1 MAPGVYVQDGK
12 RYLRVGRG
20 CVLGTNVLPALLR
33 YVDAPEWKDEVHDGL
48 PNVGAVST
56 ITVVADGN
64 VKTTYFTTFS
74 FERVFGN
81 AGSSLSFYEN
91 REMIEYFKNLIVD
104 PGAEKGGGARRMPRT
119 YTKRNSC
126 VTMVPQMS
134 ATAAAALAMVQHR
147 LLYDAKSFDEVL
159 ICLHSASLLACFLL
173 VRTPFTHVRGPRG
186 NPKYTLT
193 SFVVRGAGGVDGA
206 DGPRLRGHGPGD
218 QVRPTGAGPGGG
230 HAGGAPQNRPPRPP
244 RRILRRCDRRRRP
257 FTDEH
262 RQQRF
267 VGRGRRRRGRRRY
280 QSHRGGKPWG
290 EGLRFEDFLQEPLRR
305 RRASEA
311 SSPGEDMRCVVS
323 GGREA

>member
-1 MAPGVYVQDGK
+1 VQDGK

-20 CVLGTNVLPALLR
+20 CVLGTNVLPALLRYVDASVGSSTWSPSPSPLSLPPPPLPRLAPSAR

-193 SFVVRGAGGVDGA
+193 SFAVRGAGGVDGA
-206 DGPRLRGHGPGD
+206 DGSRLRGHGPGD
-218 QVRPTGAGPGGG
+218 QVRPTGAGPGGC
-230 HAGGAPQNRPPRPP
+230 HAGGAP
-244 RRILRRCDRRRRP
+244 
-257 FTDEH
+257 
-262 RQQRF
+262 
-267 VGRGRRRRGRRRY
+267 
-280 QSHRGGKPWG
+280 
-290 EGLRFEDFLQEPLRR
+290 
-305 RRASEA
+305 
-311 SSPGEDMRCVVS
+311 
-323 GGREA
+323 